1 MLCGDCTVIP
11 LRQEIIKNSAHII
24 FEISGIFSSGFESL
38 INNVHENFE
47 SRFGM
52 IFLHQ
57 FFDQLNRSKYH
68 TLACSGYVR
77 EKAIFDGVPF

>member
-1 MLCGDCTVIP
+1 
-11 LRQEIIKNSAHII
+11 
-24 FEISGIFSSGFESL
+24 
-38 INNVHENFE
+38 VHENFE